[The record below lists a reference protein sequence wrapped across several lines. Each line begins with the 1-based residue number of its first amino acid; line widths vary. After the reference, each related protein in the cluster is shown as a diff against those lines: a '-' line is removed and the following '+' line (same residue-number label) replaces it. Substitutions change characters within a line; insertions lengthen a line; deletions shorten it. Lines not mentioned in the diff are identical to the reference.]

1 MTTRGKVLLL
11 LRKEGSCTVS
21 YLSNQLQVTP
31 NAIRQHLSALERDY
45 LVTQQPVRN
54 GARKPALSYSLAARA
69 ESLFP
74 NRYSDLLLDCVQELL
89 AKEGSSQVGDFLSEL
104 GRSAAEDY
112 LDRLAGAPAEGLVQE
127 VKRIM
132 EERGSLVELEEV
144 NAEVVLRDFNCPH
157 AAVTRAHPEA
167 GQVQR
172 AFLHRLLEPARVEVA
187 CDQQRSRCVFRIQ
200 PSE

>member
-1 MTTRGKVLLL
+1 MWNRRLFLTTRGKVLLR

-89 AKEGSSQVGDFLSEL
+89 TKEGSSQVGDFLSEL
-104 GRSAAEDY
+104 GRSAAEGY
-112 LDRLAGAPAEGLVQE
+112 LDRLTGAPAEKLVQE

-132 EERGSLVELEEV
+132 EKGALWLSWKK
-144 NAEVVLRDFNCPH
+144 
-157 AAVTRAHPEA
+157 
-167 GQVQR
+167 
-172 AFLHRLLEPARVEVA
+172 
-187 CDQQRSRCVFRIQ
+187 
-200 PSE
+200 